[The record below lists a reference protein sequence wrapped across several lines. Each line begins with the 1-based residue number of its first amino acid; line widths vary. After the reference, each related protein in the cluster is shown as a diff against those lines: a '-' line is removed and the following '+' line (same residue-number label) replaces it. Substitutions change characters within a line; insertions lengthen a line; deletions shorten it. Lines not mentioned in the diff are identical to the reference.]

1 MLSSSY
7 PCLWSLLKQSML
19 LNILKHR
26 NSEKLRKLL
35 SHHLKTEP
43 TITQPNEERSLT
55 RRETAAVAA
64 RRARRARLQERYWA
78 PGLVLS
84 SVKREQY
91 RLPRRLRS
99 ERKHT
104 SPGLGRVVH
113 GSYTDSGVSSCRAAS
128 RPRCSGLCVVKTVLQ
143 TMFSLRPLSLRRHA
157 LPGSSSHPSPVQAT
171 PVVAHVCSCLT
182 SLSQTTRG
190 GNLST

>member
-64 RRARRARLQERYWA
+64 RQTGTASGAS
-78 PGLVLS
+78 GKVL
-84 SVKREQY
+84 
-91 RLPRRLRS
+91 
-99 ERKHT
+99 
-104 SPGLGRVVH
+104 G
-113 GSYTDSGVSSCRAAS
+113 S
-128 RPRCSGLCVVKTVLQ
+128 RPRPLIRKEGTVLSTTPAAVREKTHKPWIGQ
-143 TMFSLRPLSLRRHA
+143 SRTWQLHRFRCLPAGRHH
-157 LPGSSSHPSPVQAT
+157 G
-171 PVVAHVCSCLT
+171 PVVWVCVWLKQCCKQCSVSDLCLFVDTRCLVAAH
-182 SLSQTTRG
+182 TR
-190 GNLST
+190 LPCKPPLLLHTCVAV